1 MSIWDIFKKKGSDG
15 GDTGNTG
22 GENTDLNVQSESS
35 DTESTDIS
43 GSASNAPA
51 NVENPNPYAD
61 RQQAQ
66 DNTVQQ
72 PMTSTTQPN
81 QEVQVF
87 AEGKFGNGQQPAV
100 EDDYKAGMK
109 RQMEASLK
117 AEQEMLAE
125 RKRIPNPNQQP
136 LTVTTQENN
145 GTVDPNNYTFT
156 EQELAEK
163 FPEATDQLPSSQTT
177 EQSATNQQSQNGQQQ
192 QATGP
197 DWSQGFMKVIEGGYD
212 GSIMQ
217 GIQEYNK
224 WAAANGQ
231 APLDAF
237 TTYPLLQ
244 KYDATK
250 SLEQNKKDEKR
261 MKRQETWQQIGS
273 VLSHVGNL
281 VGTIMGAPEQKLMS
295 GTELTDR
302 QLKLRDYTLQQR
314 RQGLGDLMNLYYK
327 DRADQRAGD
336 LNRINIEYKQQ
347 QAALAKEKGEREK
360 ELAILQQERVKAQT
374 AGDQARA
381 AQLEAD
387 VKKKEAEIERINRLV
402 PSEIAKNEAA
412 AGASR
417 ASAAASYARAN
428 ATNKANED
436 WIDEA
441 EKWGDLYPDE
451 YAEWKKQNQIETG
464 KRGTKGIDKK
474 NPEVFVKRMRTK
486 HGTIQKARQSKTNN
500 TPPSRRM
507 QTNNSNV
514 PPSRRK

>member
-15 GDTGNTG
+15 GDTGST
-22 GENTDLNVQSESS
+22 SESS
-35 DTESTDIS
+35 TSTQSGGSDTGGDVS
-43 GSASNAPA
+43 GSASNAPV
-51 NVENPNPYAD
+51 NVKSDDSQDTSQQPLNTQTGQENV
-61 RQQAQ
+61 
-66 DNTVQQ
+66 VQQ
-72 PMTSTTQPN
+72 PVTSTTQPN
-81 QEVQVF
+81 Q
-87 AEGKFGNGQQPAV
+87 
-100 EDDYKAGMK
+100 
-109 RQMEASLK
+109 
-117 AEQEMLAE
+117 
-125 RKRIPNPNQQP
+125 QP
-136 LTVTTQENN
+136 LTATTQQTD
-145 GTVDPNNYTFT
+145 GAADPNNYTFT

-163 FPEATDQLPSSQTT
+163 FPEAADQLLFSQTT
-177 EQSATNQQSQNGQQQ
+177 EQSATNQQSQDGQQQ

-197 DWSQGFMKVIEGGYD
+197 DWSQGFMKVIENGYD

-224 WAAANGQ
+224 WAAVNGQ

-387 VKKKEAEIERINRLV
+387 VKKKEAEIERINKLV

-441 EKWGDLYPDE
+441 EQWGDLYPEE

-464 KRGTKGIDKK
+464 KKGTKGIDKK

-500 TPPSRRM
+500 TPPSRRK

>member
-15 GDTGNTG
+15 GDTGST
-22 GENTDLNVQSESS
+22 SESS
-35 DTESTDIS
+35 TSTQPGGSDTGGDVS
-43 GSASNAPA
+43 GSASNAPV
-51 NVENPNPYAD
+51 NVKSDDSQDTSQQPLNTQTGQENV
-61 RQQAQ
+61 
-66 DNTVQQ
+66 VQQ
-72 PMTSTTQPN
+72 PVTSTTQPN
-81 QEVQVF
+81 Q
-87 AEGKFGNGQQPAV
+87 
-100 EDDYKAGMK
+100 
-109 RQMEASLK
+109 
-117 AEQEMLAE
+117 
-125 RKRIPNPNQQP
+125 QP
-136 LTVTTQENN
+136 LTATTQENN
-145 GTVDPNNYTFT
+145 GAADPNNYTFT

-163 FPEATDQLPSSQTT
+163 FPEAADQLPSSQTT

-244 KYDATK
+244 KYDVTK

-360 ELAILQQERVKAQT
+360 ELAALQQERVKAQI

-387 VKKKEAEIERINRLV
+387 VKKKEAEIERINKLV

-441 EKWGDLYPDE
+441 EQWGDLYPEE

-464 KRGTKGIDKK
+464 KKGTKGIDKK

-500 TPPSRRM
+500 TPPSRRK